1 MANFELYFCIA
12 HFKFSPLAFHHHSSE
27 RLHYQP
33 FMAYARLSAIGMAV
47 PEKII
52 TNAFFESL
60 IETTDEWIVSR
71 TGIKTRYHTGPNEFT
86 SDLCVRAVQDLVA
99 HYPAVSLEDVDM
111 ILVATTSPDQ
121 PMPSMACRVQHRLS
135 LSRAGALDIYAA
147 CAGFSYGV
155 VMAKGLIAGGVHK
168 KILVLGAE
176 TLSKV
181 TDFTDRTS
189 CMLFGDG
196 AGAVLIEADETGNI
210 GVCITGASGEGG
222 PDLYISGFAESI
234 DGQLLTMNRCI
245 VQNGKKVFKWAVNK
259 AIEQMPILAAANGL
273 SLSEIDW
280 FVPHSA
286 NLRIIEAICKDTGF
300 PIEKTLESIV
310 DYGNTSS
317 ASIPI
322 ALYNGIKSGKVKRGD
337 RIMIFGFGGGLA
349 YAGTVITW

>member
-1 MANFELYFCIA
+1 
-12 HFKFSPLAFHHHSSE
+12 
-27 RLHYQP
+27 
-33 FMAYARLSAIGMAV
+33 MAV

-52 TNAFFESL
+52 TNAYFETL
-60 IETTDEWIVSR
+60 IDTTEEWILSR
-71 TGIKTRYHTGPNEFT
+71 TGIKTRYHVGPNEFT
-86 SDLCVRAVQDLVA
+86 SDLCVRAVEDLA
-99 HYPAVSLEDVDM
+99 AQYPEVSLDDVDM

-121 PMPSMACRVQHRLS
+121 PMPSMACRVQHRLNFA
-135 LSRAGALDIYAA
+135 RAGALDIYAA

-168 KILVLGAE
+168 KVLVLGAE
-176 TLSKV
+176 SLSRV

-196 AGAVLIEADETGNI
+196 AAAVLLEADETGNV
-210 GVCITGASGEGG
+210 GVGITGASGEGG

-234 DGQLLTMNRCI
+234 DGHPLTMNRCI
-245 VQNGKKVFKWAVNK
+245 VQNGRKVFKWAVTK
-259 AIEQMPILAAANGL
+259 VAEQMPILAAANGL
-273 SLSEIDW
+273 SLSDIDW

-286 NLRIIEAICKDTGF
+286 NLRIIEAICKETGF
-300 PIEKTLESIV
+300 PLEKTLESIV

-337 RIMIFGFGGGLA
+337 KIMLFGFGGGLA
-349 YAGTVITW
+349 YAGVVITW

>member
-1 MANFELYFCIA
+1 MAN
-12 HFKFSPLAFHHHSSE
+12 
-27 RLHYQP
+27 
-33 FMAYARLSAIGMAV
+33 ARLTAIGMAV

-52 TNAFFESL
+52 TNAYFETL
-60 IETTDEWIVSR
+60 IDTTEEWILSR
-71 TGIKTRYHTGPNEFT
+71 TGIKTRYHVGPNEFT
-86 SDLCVRAVQDLVA
+86 SDLCVRAVEDLA
-99 HYPAVSLEDVDM
+99 AQYPEVSLDDVDM

-121 PMPSMACRVQHRLS
+121 PMPSMACRVQHRLNFTH
-135 LSRAGALDIYAA
+135 AGALDIYAA

-168 KILVLGAE
+168 KVLVLGAE
-176 TLSKV
+176 TLSRV

-196 AGAVLIEADETGNI
+196 AAAVLLEADETGNV
-210 GVCITGASGEGG
+210 GVGITGASGEGG

-234 DGQLLTMNRCI
+234 DGHPLTMNRCI
-245 VQNGKKVFKWAVNK
+245 VQNGRKVFKWAVTK
-259 AIEQMPILAAANGL
+259 VAEQMPILAAANGL
-273 SLSEIDW
+273 SLSDIDW

-286 NLRIIEAICKDTGF
+286 NLRIIEAICKETDF
-300 PIEKTLESIV
+300 PLEKTLESII

-337 RIMIFGFGGGLA
+337 KIMLFGFGGGLA
-349 YAGTVITW
+349 YAGVVITW